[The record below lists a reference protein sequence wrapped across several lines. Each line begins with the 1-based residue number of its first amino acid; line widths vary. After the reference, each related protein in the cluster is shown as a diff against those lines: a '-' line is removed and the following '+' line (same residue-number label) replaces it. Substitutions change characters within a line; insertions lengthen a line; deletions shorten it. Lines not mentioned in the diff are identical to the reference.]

1 MVIRNEALTTKS
13 SRLQLGVMLAVL
25 VAFLLLAPA
34 IIGGYGLGLLTEMLI
49 FGVFAMSLDLL
60 IGHAGLVSLGHA
72 AFFGAG
78 GYAAGLLARH
88 LGLTAWPGL
97 VAGILAGVLLA
108 ALFAP
113 VVLRASGA
121 YFLMLTLALGQLLYG
136 MVWLW
141 RPITGGDDGLPG
153 LPRPELPLL
162 GGILWDNVAFYYFT
176 LLCAGLAALS
186 MFWLTASPFGLTLRG
201 IRENELRLE
210 SLGYHTWL
218 YKYAIYVIAAAY
230 AAFAGTLYAYY
241 AGYVSPHNLG
251 WALSGEAMV
260 MVILGG
266 AGTLWGP
273 ALGAALVL
281 VLKYVVSSFTDR
293 WLAILGLTFVLTVL
307 FAPHGLAGLVR
318 QLRWPAGRAVVP
330 DRAWAGSQAVLVFF
344 RRRSE

>member
-1 MVIRNEALTTKS
+1 MVILKEDLTAKR
-13 SRLQLGVMLAVL
+13 SRVQLGVLAAL
-25 VAFLLLAPA
+25 AAFLLLAPA
-34 IIGGYGLGLLTEMLI
+34 IIGEYGLGLLTEMLV

-88 LGLTAWPGL
+88 LGLTSWPGL

-141 RPITGGDDGLPG
+141 RPVTGGDDGLPG

-176 LLCAGLAALS
+176 LVCTGVAALS
-186 MFWLTASPFGLTLRG
+186 MAWLVTSPFGLTLRG
-201 IRENELRLE
+201 IRDNELRLE

-218 YKYAIYVIAAAY
+218 YKYAIYVIAAGY
-230 AAFAGTLYAYY
+230 AGLAGTLYAYY
-241 AGYVSPHNLG
+241 AGYVSPHNLS

-318 QLRWPAGRAVVP
+318 KLRWPAGRAASL
-330 DRAWAGSQAVLVFF
+330 DRVWAGSQAVPAFL
-344 RRRSE
+344 RRRSD

>member
-1 MVIRNEALTTKS
+1 MVIRNEVLTAKS
-13 SRLQLGVMLAVL
+13 SRVQRAVILAVL
-25 VAFLLLAPA
+25 VASLSLAPA
-34 IIGGYGLGLLTEMLI
+34 IIGEYGLGLLTEMFI
-49 FGVFAMSLDLL
+49 FGIFAMSLDLL
-60 IGHAGLVSLGHA
+60 IGYGGLVSLGHA
-72 AFFGAG
+72 AFFGVG
-78 GYAAGLLARH
+78 GYAVGLLARH
-88 LGLTAWPGL
+88 LELTAWPGM
-97 VAGILAGVLLA
+97 VAGILAGALLA
-108 ALFAP
+108 VVFAP

-136 MVWLW
+136 LVWLW

-153 LPRPELPLL
+153 IPRPELPLL

-176 LLCAGLAALS
+176 LLWAGLAALS
-186 MFWLTASPFGLTLRG
+186 MSWLTASPFGLTLRG

-218 YKYAIYVIAAAY
+218 YKYAIYVIAATY
-230 AAFAGTLYAYY
+230 AALAGTLYAYY

-281 VLKYVVSSFTDR
+281 VLKYVVSSFTER

-307 FAPHGLAGLVR
+307 FAPQGLAGLVR
-318 QLRWPAGRAVVP
+318 PLRWPVGRAASAERV
-330 DRAWAGSQAVLVFF
+330 WAGSQAVPAFL
-344 RRRSE
+344 RRRSQ